1 MSTFVSFFAEGPVAG
16 LAVVG
21 LNLLVGLGLIAI
33 SLALG
38 IAVSLLIGLPA
49 LVTQPRR
56 VVLIPL
62 TLAGAVAGQLL
73 GGRLYGRVKKD
84 G

>member
-56 VVLIPL
+56 
-62 TLAGAVAGQLL
+62 AVQI
-73 GGRLYGRVKKD
+73 RITRRMPE
-84 G
+84 